1 MKFEV
6 LVHGVPYGQDYWGP
20 DFDRSYAAPFY
31 NTSENGLQYVVETR
45 KADGKNYCY
54 YTYARYGN
62 VLDCEGRRGSY
73 VAVTYRFDMF
83 YTDAKRVF
91 QILETVFEKCILG
104 SIIEYSGTNYKF
116 LCRSLKEKE
125 DVMKKVEDD
134 TLKLLQLSV
143 LNNKLLT
150 IDDAFIHKN
159 VAKTI
164 LNIDDCT
171 DSNVLSALK
180 QVSKVVAT
188 LDAPDARDK
197 KIAELQGSLAT
208 EKAQHQ
214 KDNEVWRGKLEAI
227 KTDDKLIAENQNLS
241 NELFQSKKNYE
252 SLETKFKKLSK
263 KLSATLC
270 ILVPLL
276 ILSLGGLAYLRF
288 IAPQQLGQVPKGYVS
303 QSEYDKL
310 KDENRELTK
319 ALVDSD
325 TSGQIERLNNSI
337 ENLKKKNEELFNQ
350 NVDYANKLDSL
361 RDIIKILPSEG
372 PDQSLGGGIENGATV
387 SNNDLMISFIGK
399 TKPFT
404 MGQKYLV
411 GVVYKK
417 NNKLKLKEGTLYNGT
432 GIWHVEGFDMEPS
445 DEPTSVYLKPREL
458 TSGEKEHKITVT
470 FTNVG
475 TVVRDINNGGGLSFR
490 K

>member
-150 IDDAFIHKN
+150 IDDAFIHQN

-276 ILSLGGLAYLRF
+276 ILSLGGYAYLRF
-288 IAPQQLGQVPKGYVS
+288 IAPQQPGQVPKGYVS

-361 RDIIKILPSEG
+361 KDIIKILPSEG

-399 TKPFT
+399 NKPFK

-411 GVVYKK
+411 GVVYTK

-445 DEPTSVYLKPREL
+445 DEPTSVYLMPREL

-475 TVVRDINNGGGLSFR
+475 TVVRDRNKGGGLSFC